1 MNDQTQDRVPYS
13 YDEIFPERF
22 LHAPDL
28 DGRTVTLRITDI
40 WGEYIQNPKQKRKK
54 ERGDLCGVLAFK
66 GTKREYAMSKQN
78 AWIIKALW
86 GKDPE
91 NIRGKRIALS
101 PVPDSSGFTEHGTRI
116 LFVGSPDIDN
126 DLAFTLPGGQALTFK
141 KTVPGVQAV
150 VEGAVDPV
158 TGEVAAESLS
168 EATQYAV
175 ARADGATPAEAF
187 EDASGEPASST
198 QQAQN
203 GDPTTDGG
211 TDASE
216 AFTGSGAAAAE
227 NDGEIPGRGPLV
239 KTTDPVTPA
248 RKQLFD
254 TAWDKAINEG
264 ADEAELL
271 AAVCDAVGAPTLEGL
286 TMGQA
291 AGALTY
297 LKAHS

>member
-1 MNDQTQDRVPYS
+1 MSDQTEDRVPYS

-28 DGRTVTLRITDI
+28 DGHTVTLRITDI

-54 ERGDLCGVLAFK
+54 ERGDLCGVLSFK
-66 GTKREYAMSKQN
+66 NTKREYAMSKQN

-86 GKDPE
+86 GKDPAG
-91 NIRGKRIALS
+91 ILGKRITIA

-141 KTVPGVQAV
+141 KTVSNRQEV

-158 TGEVAAESLS
+158 TGEVAVDATAN
-168 EATQYAV
+168 EAAGDTE
-175 ARADGATPAEAF
+175 T
-187 EDASGEPASST
+187 
-198 QQAQN
+198 AQN
-203 GDPTTDGG
+203 GDATPNGSDAAQGGLLDNADG
-211 TDASE
+211 
-216 AFTGSGAAAAE
+216 
-227 NDGEIPGRGPLV
+227 DGDIPGRGPLV

-248 RKQLFD
+248 RQHLLD
-254 TAWDKAINEG
+254 VAWDKAINEG
-264 ADEAELL
+264 ADEGELL
-271 AAVCDAVGAPTLEGL
+271 AAVCDAVGSPTLEGL

-291 AGALTY
+291 AAGLQY
-297 LKAHS
+297 LQAQR

>member
-1 MNDQTQDRVPYS
+1 MTTPAQDRVPYS

-28 DGRTVTLRITDI
+28 DGRTVTLLITDI

-54 ERGDLCGVLAFK
+54 ERGDLCGVLSFK

-91 NIRGKRIALS
+91 NIRGKHITLA

-141 KTVPGVQAV
+141 KTLQGRQEV

-158 TGEVAAESLS
+158 TGEVAADGGNEQPATSTESAQFS
-168 EATQYAV
+168 DAADDGGPYAS
-175 ARADGATPAEAF
+175 ADETA
-187 EDASGEPASST
+187 PAS
-198 QQAQN
+198 
-203 GDPTTDGG
+203 P
-211 TDASE
+211 ASE
-216 AFTGSGAAAAE
+216 D
-227 NDGEIPGRGPLV
+227 DGDVPGRGPLV
-239 KTTDPVTPA
+239 KTTDPVTPE
-248 RKQLFD
+248 RQKLFD
-254 TAWDKAINEG
+254 AAWNRAINEG

-271 AAVCDAVGAPTLEGL
+271 AAVCDAVDSPTLDGL

-291 AGALTY
+291 STAIKY
-297 LKAHS
+297 LQARS

>member
-54 ERGDLCGVLAFK
+54 ERGDLCGVLSFK

-86 GKDPE
+86 GKDPAG
-91 NIRGKRIALS
+91 IVGKRITIA

-141 KTVPGVQAV
+141 KTVPGGQAV

-187 EDASGEPASST
+187 EAASGEPATST

-216 AFTGSGAAAAE
+216 AFPGPGAAAAE
-227 NDGEIPGRGPLV
+227 DDGDVPGRGPLV

-271 AAVCDAVGAPTLEGL
+271 AAVCDAVGAPTLQNL

-291 AGALTY
+291 ATGLQY
-297 LKAHS
+297 LQARS